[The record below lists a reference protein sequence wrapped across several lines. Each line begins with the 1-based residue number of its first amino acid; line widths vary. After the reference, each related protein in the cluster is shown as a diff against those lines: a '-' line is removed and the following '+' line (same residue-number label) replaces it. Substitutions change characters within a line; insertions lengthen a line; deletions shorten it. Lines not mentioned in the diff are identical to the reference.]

1 MSEPTT
7 TVKAGR
13 IAVIP
18 GDGVGIEVTREAVK
32 VLKSLQRDRGLPFEL
47 VTFDWGA
54 NRYLKDGVTL
64 PADALDMFR
73 RDYRAIMLGA
83 VGDPRVPS
91 NIHAADILLGI
102 RTGLDLYV
110 NYRPAK
116 LLDARFSPLKNRR
129 PENIQLHVFR
139 ENTEG
144 AYVGMGGVFK
154 PGTPDEV
161 AVQEDVNT
169 RKGVERI
176 LVYAFDFAR
185 RRGLKRLVMSDKSNA
200 MPYGHGLWQRTFA
213 EIRARYPEVE
223 SRHLFVDALAMELV
237 RDPSQFQV
245 IVTNNMFGDILSDLA
260 SQLAGGIGLAP
271 SANLHPGRVSMFE
284 PVHGSAPQLAGK
296 NVANPMGAILSA
308 GLMLDELGF
317 AEEARRI
324 EGAIEHAVREN
335 VVTADLGGAYKT
347 DQVGDW
353 ICRNL

>member
-1 MSEPTT
+1 MSNS
-7 TVKAGR
+7 TVSPKAER

-18 GDGVGIEVTREAVK
+18 GDGIGKEVIREAVK
-32 VLKSLQRDRGLPFEL
+32 VLEMLKADRGLPFEL

-54 NRYLKDGVTL
+54 DRYLKDGVTL
-64 PADALDMFR
+64 PADALEMFR
-73 RDYRAIMLGA
+73 RDFRAILLGA

-91 NIHAADILLGI
+91 NVHAADILLGI

-116 LLDARFSPLKNRR
+116 LLDARLSPLKSRS
-129 PENIQLHVFR
+129 PEDIQLHIFR

-154 PGTPDEV
+154 QGTADEV

-176 LVYAFDFAR
+176 LIHAFEFAR

-200 MPYGHGLWQRTFA
+200 MPYGHGLWQRAFA
-213 EIRARYPEVE
+213 EIRTLYADIE

-271 SANLHPGRVSMFE
+271 SANIHPGRVSMFE
-284 PVHGSAPQLAGK
+284 PVHGSAPQIAGR
-296 NVANPMGAILSA
+296 NIANPMGAILAA
-308 GLMLDELGF
+308 GLMVDELGF
-317 AEEARRI
+317 AREACRI
-324 EGAIEHAVREN
+324 EQVVERAVHEN
-335 VVTADLGGAYKT
+335 IVTADLGGAYKT

-353 ICRNL
+353 ICQNL